1 MRRDMDLIREL
12 LLEIEEKHDGSGRQ
26 VDVSGGDA
34 PSPVVTEHLF
44 MLAEAGLIEAQDASH
59 MQGRR
64 IIVLRMTWQGHEFLD
79 RIRDPQ
85 IWAKTKEGAKRVG
98 SFSLDVLSD
107 IARGI
112 IKKKISD
119 LSGIELDL

>member
-1 MRRDMDLIREL
+1 
-12 LLEIEEKHDGSGRQ
+12 
-26 VDVSGGDA
+26 
-34 PSPVVTEHLF
+34 

>member
-26 VDVSGGDA
+26 VDVSGGES
-34 PSPVVTEHLF
+34 PPPVVTEHLF

-64 IIVLRMTWQGHEFLD
+64 IIVQRMTWQGHEFLD

-85 IWAKTKEGAKRVG
+85 IWAKTKEGARRVG

-107 IARGI
+107 VARGI
-112 IKKKISD
+112 IRKKISD